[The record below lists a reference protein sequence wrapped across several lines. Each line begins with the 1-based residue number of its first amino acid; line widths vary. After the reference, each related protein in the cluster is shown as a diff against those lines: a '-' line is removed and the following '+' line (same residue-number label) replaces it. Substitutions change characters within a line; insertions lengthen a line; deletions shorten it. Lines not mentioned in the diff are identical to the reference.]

1 MDRQQATSWFDRLY
15 TLAEGDTR
23 AIPWADLVP
32 GPEMV
37 DWLDAHPDLSGRAL
51 VVGCGLGD
59 DAEDLA
65 GRGLDVTAFDVSSEA
80 IAWCRR
86 RFPGSSVDYVVADLF
101 DQPAAWSGAF
111 DLVIE
116 LRTVQS
122 LPLNLRDE
130 ALAAVADPV
139 APGGTLLLV
148 AWGRPDGTET
158 GGPPWPV
165 SRGELAFLERTG
177 LEEAAFDQLDDIFR
191 VEYRRDR

>member
-1 MDRQQATSWFDRLY
+1 MDREQATSWFDRLY
-15 TLAEGDTR
+15 TLADGDSR

-32 GPEMV
+32 GPLVV

-65 GRGLDVTAFDVSSEA
+65 ERGLDVTAFDVSSEA

-86 RFPGSSVDYVVADLF
+86 RFPESSVNYIVADLF
-101 DQPAAWSGAF
+101 DQPKAWSRAF
-111 DLVIE
+111 DLVVE
-116 LRTVQS
+116 QRTVQS

-139 APGGTLLLV
+139 APGGTLLVV

-158 GGPPWPV
+158 VGPPWPV
-165 SRGELAFLERTG
+165 SREELAFLERTG
-177 LEEAAFDQLDDIFR
+177 LKETGFDKTDDLLR
-191 VEYRRDR
+191 VEYRRRR

>member
-1 MDRQQATSWFDRLY
+1 MDREQATSWFDRLY
-15 TLAEGDTR
+15 TLADGDSR

-32 GPEMV
+32 SPLVV

-65 GRGLDVTAFDVSSEA
+65 ERGLDVTAFDVSSEA

-86 RFPGSSVDYVVADLF
+86 RFPESSVNYIVADLF
-101 DQPAAWSGAF
+101 DQPKAWSRAF
-111 DLVIE
+111 DLVVE
-116 LRTVQS
+116 QRTVQS

-139 APGGTLLLV
+139 APGGTLLVV

-158 GGPPWPV
+158 VGPPWPV
-165 SRGELAFLERTG
+165 SREELAFLERTG
-177 LEEAAFDQLDDIFR
+177 LKETGFDKTDDLLR
-191 VEYRRDR
+191 VEYRRRR

>member
-15 TLAEGDTR
+15 TLADGESRT
-23 AIPWADLVP
+23 IPWADLVP

-37 DWLDAHPDLSGRAL
+37 DWLDAHPDLSGGAL

-139 APGGTLLLV
+139 APGGTLLVV
-148 AWGRPDGTET
+148 AWGRPDGTEM

-165 SRGELAFLERTG
+165 SREELAFLEQAG
-177 LEEAAFDQLDDIFR
+177 LEEVAFDQAGDIIR
-191 VEYRRDR
+191 VEYFRRR